1 MKRESKCIFQVK
13 TEVAVYTGVNW
24 NSVFAGISENSRIR
38 FQTRTKPSL
47 SFCFH
52 EVHRKQRL
60 DFLLS
65 LITVMVGASQP

>member
-38 FQTRTKPSL
+38 F
-47 SFCFH
+47 
-52 EVHRKQRL
+52 
-60 DFLLS
+60 
-65 LITVMVGASQP
+65 